1 MSLNIVKDTRNL
13 LAKNILAY
21 LVIILVTPILTRLY
35 EPGQFGTLS
44 LMIFASSLLG
54 IVCTARLEL
63 AIPLLRESLPLYNLI
78 KLLICLAIVCFV
90 AFSVFVFFFH
100 DEILKILFDGEN
112 DGNWL
117 YVVPLY
123 GVTLSL
129 NSIFVLLLTKDKQF
143 SKIGYLVLTQNCAF
157 CFAALIFSSFAL
169 SFNGLIVAKF
179 IGLLVSIL
187 LASVII
193 RKSIKEMVFLR
204 LNFRVFKKTIGDLKQ
219 FVQFNLPISIMGIIG
234 KDLMVLIFAFSQG
247 AAYAGFYAMARVVA
261 ELPTNMLSG
270 ALGPVFYSQTASSLH
285 DGILKGNLLNEINL
299 VLKLIFTLVIPAY
312 LIFSLWATEFFTIL
326 LGEKWITSGAIFK
339 FLLPLSIISLLSC
352 WLIRLFEVMR
362 KQNIS
367 FKIQFTFEFTGFIVA
382 LIMVYCEVRLEI
394 ILASIITCFSFIP
407 SLITL
412 SALKILGFNSNS
424 RRLVIFMLILFAL
437 GNALILIGTP
447 NYATASAHSIWLI
460 FSSVLFFLVGHKVF
474 KNYRLKDLN
483 VFW

>member
-21 LVIILVTPILTRLY
+21 LTIILVTPILTRLY

-44 LMIFASSLLG
+44 LMIFASSLFG
-54 IVCTARLEL
+54 ILFTARLEL
-63 AIPLLRESLPLYNLI
+63 AIPLVRESRPLYNLI
-78 KLLICLAIVCFV
+78 KLLVFSALVCFIT
-90 AFSVFVFFFH
+90 FSVFVFSFH
-100 DEILKILFDGEN
+100 DEILEIFFDGEN
-112 DGNWL
+112 HGNWL

-123 GVTLSL
+123 GFTLSL
-129 NSIFVLLLTKDKQF
+129 NSILILFLTKGKQF

-157 CFAALIFSSFAL
+157 CFAALIFSSYAL

-187 LASVII
+187 FASAII
-193 RKSIKEMVFLR
+193 SKSIKEIICLR

-219 FVQFNLPISIMGIIG
+219 FVQFNLPISVMGIIG

-247 AAYAGFYAMARVVA
+247 TAYAGFYAMARVVS
-261 ELPTNMLSG
+261 ELPTTMISS
-270 ALGPVFYSQTASSLH
+270 ALGPVFYSQTATSLN
-285 DGILKGNLLNEINL
+285 DATLKDKLLNEINI
-299 VLKLIFTLVIPAY
+299 VLKLIFTVVIPAY
-312 LIFSLWATEFFTIL
+312 LIFALWAIEFFTIL
-326 LGEKWITSGAIFK
+326 LGEKWATSGAIFK

-367 FKIQFTFEFTGFIVA
+367 FKIQFTFEFTGFVVA
-382 LIMVYCEVRLEI
+382 LIMVYCDVRLEL

-407 SLITL
+407 SMITFY
-412 SALKILGFNSNS
+412 ALKMLGFNRNS
-424 RRLVIFMLILFAL
+424 RNLVIFLLVLFAL
-437 GNALILIGTP
+437 VNALTLIGFP
-447 NYATASAHSIWLI
+447 NDSTEIAHGIWLI
-460 FSSVLFFLVGHKVF
+460 FSSVLFFLIGHKVF

-483 VFW
+483 DFW